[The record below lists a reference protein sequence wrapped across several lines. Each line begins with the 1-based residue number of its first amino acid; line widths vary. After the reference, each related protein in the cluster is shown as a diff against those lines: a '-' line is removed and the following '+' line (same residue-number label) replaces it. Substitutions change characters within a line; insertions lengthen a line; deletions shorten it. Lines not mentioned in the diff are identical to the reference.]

1 MCTMH
6 PPRTPQ
12 ALLEDMKMLEDEFG
26 LAEMATPERDDDP
39 NSLNGDFHDPRDPHD
54 PHTAAARPCAHPPHS
69 TDTLSTLSL
78 SHSPHQAPRGAAGRE
93 QLRDPLL
100 YPRLAS
106 LAVLDAVRGV
116 RDPKNPYN
124 WLLIQQIVNA
134 KPGVAAMAAV
144 GKMSLLKKVGAPQL
158 RAASPFGDFKLK
170 KSAHPAVMAD
180 IAQGSSV
187 TSLKKAETNDKSAPV
202 IDSTVTIGKNK
213 RGELMEAI
221 VNKA

>member
-1 MCTMH
+1 M
-6 PPRTPQ
+6 
-12 ALLEDMKMLEDEFG
+12 
-26 LAEMATPERDDDP
+26 
-39 NSLNGDFHDPRDPHD
+39 
-54 PHTAAARPCAHPPHS
+54 
-69 TDTLSTLSL
+69 
-78 SHSPHQAPRGAAGRE
+78 
-93 QLRDPLL
+93 
-100 YPRLAS
+100 
-106 LAVLDAVRGV
+106 LDAVRGV

-144 GKMSLLKKVGAPQL
+144 GKMSLLKKVGAPEV